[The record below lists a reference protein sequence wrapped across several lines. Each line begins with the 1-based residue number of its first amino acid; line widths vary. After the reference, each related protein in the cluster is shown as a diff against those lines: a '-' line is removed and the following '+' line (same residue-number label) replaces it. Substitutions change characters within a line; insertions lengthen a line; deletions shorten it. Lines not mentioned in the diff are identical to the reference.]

1 MALSEITRLQYLD
14 AMNVNVWQPRFMPPI
29 TASEIN
35 TIDVSL
41 VTTNVFNEIEIPDSW
56 ETLRAEVSDC
66 KLCTLCTSRT
76 QTVFGDGNINADW
89 LFIGEA
95 PGENEDLQGKPF
107 VGEAG
112 KLLTQMI
119 RAMKLTRE
127 EVFITNILK
136 CRPPHNRDPHIDEIK
151 RCRDYLQRQITLV
164 KPKIIVAVGRI
175 AAQTLLGT
183 NETIGKLRSKVHHIE
198 NTPLIAIYHP
208 SYLLRSPIEKRKAW
222 QDLQFAMLTFKS
234 TH

>member
-14 AMNVNVWQPRFMPPI
+14 AMNVNVWQPRFI
-29 TASEIN
+29 STTSGVTA
-35 TIDVSL
+35 TDTSL
-41 VTTNVFNEIEIPDSW
+41 GILDTPNNEIATQDSW
-56 ETLRAEVSDC
+56 ETLRAEISNC

-76 QTVFGDGNINADW
+76 QTVFGDGNLEADW

-112 KLLTQMI
+112 KLLTQMM

-151 RCRDYLQRQITLV
+151 HCHNYLQRQIALV

-183 NETIGKLRSKVHHIE
+183 NETIGKLRSKVHQVE

-234 TH
+234 I